1 MTLRR
6 PGPRAL
12 LWSGMAAYAV
22 GFAALSVLRH
32 RAFQTGR
39 FDLGNMVQ
47 AVWST
52 AHGHPLAVTGL
63 RGDEISRLAAH
74 FDPILV
80 AFTPLWLVWPSPDSL
95 LVAQA
100 IAVALGALPVF
111 WLARKHLRSER
122 AGLGF
127 ALAYL
132 LYPPTQWLT
141 LNEFHPVA
149 LACPLLLFALWY
161 LDQGRVLPFAVFAL
175 LAATTKE
182 EIGLVVA
189 ALGLWYA
196 LAHGRRYQGAAILA
210 GGIGIALI
218 AIELVIPHFNRAGS
232 SSFFSRYSEVGGSP
246 GGILRT
252 AVTDPWRVVTTAA
265 TGRGLGYLARLVL
278 PLGLLALAAPLLLL
292 AALPELALN
301 LLSAAPTQTSIRFHY
316 TAGLIP
322 MLVAATVV
330 GAGRLA
336 RDRPQRAFHFA
347 TGALVL
353 AVASNYFLGAIP
365 LWRYFPGG
373 EQHQATAAHVTRHDR
388 LAAEALRL
396 IPGRAVVSA
405 TNSLGAHLSARRR
418 VLSFPV
424 IQNATW
430 VAADETSPGY
440 ADRLAPLPTAVQL
453 SWLRRNPE
461 WRLVFERDGILIFE
475 RRASAAASVRNTA
488 TTSRSRATRSQTGQ
502 PSRKSAW

>member
-1 MTLRR
+1 MRPRR
-6 PGPRAL
+6 LTSPHAL
-12 LWSGMAAYAV
+12 LWSGIAAYAT
-22 GFAALSVLRH
+22 GFAALSVLRQ
-32 RAFQTGR
+32 RAFETGR

-80 AFTPLWLVWPSPDSL
+80 AFAPLWLAWPSPDVL

-100 IAVALGALPVF
+100 IAVALGALPAF
-111 WLARKHLRSER
+111 WLARKHLGSER
-122 AGLGF
+122 AGIGF

-149 LACPLLLFALWY
+149 LACPLLLFAIWF
-161 LDQGRVLPFAVFAL
+161 LDEDRLVPFAICAV

-182 EIGLVVA
+182 EIAFVVA
-189 ALGLWYA
+189 GLGLWYA
-196 LAHGRRYQGAAILA
+196 FARGRRVEGAVIALA
-210 GGIGIALI
+210 GLAVSLI
-218 AIELVIPHFNRAGS
+218 AIEVVIPHFNRAGN

-252 AVTDPWRVVTTAA
+252 SVTHPWRLFTTGF
-265 TGRGLGYLARLVL
+265 TGRGLGYVARLAL
-278 PLGLLALAAPLLLL
+278 PLGLAMLAAPLLLF
-292 AALPELALN
+292 AALPELAIN
-301 LLSAAPTQTSIRFHY
+301 LLSAAPAQTSIRFHY

-322 MLVAATVV
+322 VLVA
-330 GAGRLA
+330 GAILGCGRLSHSRPGLA
-336 RDRPQRAFHFA
+336 RAVPTAA
-347 TGALVL
+347 VVLALV
-353 AVASNYFLGAIP
+353 SNYFLGAIP
-365 LWRYFPGG
+365 LWRYFPAG
-373 EQHQATAAHVTRHDR
+373 QQAQATAAHVSEHNRI
-388 LAAEALRL
+388 AAGALRL
-396 IPGRAVVSA
+396 IPPHAVVSA

-418 VLSFPV
+418 ILSFPF
-424 IQNATW
+424 IQDATW

-440 ADRLAPLPTAVQL
+440 ADRLAPLPAAVQL

-461 WRLVFERDGILIFE
+461 WRLVFERDGILIFQ
-475 RRASAAASVRNTA
+475 RR
-488 TTSRSRATRSQTGQ
+488 G
-502 PSRKSAW
+502 